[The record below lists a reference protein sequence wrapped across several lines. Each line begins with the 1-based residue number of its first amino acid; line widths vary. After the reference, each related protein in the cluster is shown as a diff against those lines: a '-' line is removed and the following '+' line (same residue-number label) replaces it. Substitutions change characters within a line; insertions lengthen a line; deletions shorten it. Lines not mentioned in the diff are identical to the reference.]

1 VQLRELRFHARYES
15 LPYALRFASSEDRED
30 DDQDHELSGHE
41 RLLRK
46 SRGTSLFDSAHLL
59 TPRQRFGCAVR
70 VRQLALGRNVLV
82 EQESR
87 SLEETVAQQDQR
99 FEQLKQKYQPALNFM
114 QQSGVRL
121 SHVNMQD
128 NKLFIQGEA
137 PSEQVKNKVW
147 DQIKLIDSSYS
158 DLTCDL
164 TVNPSLAPAQAQ
176 QTGQQTGAAAG
187 GGMQTYTVKP
197 GDSLSKI
204 SQQFYGNANEY
215 MKIFEANRDQL
226 RDPNQI
232 RPGQE
237 LKIPK

>member
-1 VQLRELRFHARYES
+1 
-15 LPYALRFASSEDRED
+15 
-30 DDQDHELSGHE
+30 
-41 RLLRK
+41 
-46 SRGTSLFDSAHLL
+46 
-59 TPRQRFGCAVR
+59 
-70 VRQLALGRNVLV
+70 
-82 EQESR
+82 
-87 SLEETVAQQDQR
+87 LEETVAQQDQR